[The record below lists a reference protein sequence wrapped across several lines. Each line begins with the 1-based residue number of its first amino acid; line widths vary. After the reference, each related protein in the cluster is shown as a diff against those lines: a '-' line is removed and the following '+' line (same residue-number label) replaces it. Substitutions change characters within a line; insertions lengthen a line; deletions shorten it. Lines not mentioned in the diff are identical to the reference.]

1 MKKHI
6 LLLLLKLSVLSALVA
21 VASCFSASSSSPS
34 ASTSASTILLPPES
48 RRKVASPDEDLRKM
62 QEKHRPIAASFTP
75 SELNPHPALNNKH
88 LQTIG
93 GVFLR
98 KNLDCSYVEQGVGGI
113 IKVVQAIA
121 STILPS
127 STKLLGDAALGDDS
141 ICTFWDERQRITS
154 CCSQDF
160 FSVDIKYASERKT
173 TYQSVESN
181 GLVVIIH
188 GLESNSNSS
197 LSTDMAAAY
206 HHDGLDVVC
215 INFRGCCGTPNDTLG
230 GYHLGFTDDLRH
242 FLKVISNLW
251 DEDELFEKRPIY
263 LSGFS
268 LGANVVTNCLGELGE
283 AAFSLYNIHGAAVCG
298 APLDCERNVKCLD
311 SPGFNRLVY
320 SQNFLKTLKTRA
332 QEQLDRHCDGD
343 PDTTAFDFRGT
354 MEATTIAEIDNSF
367 IAPVYGY
374 RNNVDYYRCTSCY
387 YFLQG
392 VAVPLYIV
400 NAFDDPFFDSEF
412 YPIEETVDGGSLA
425 PVKFVRTEY
434 GGHLGFIFHQLEEDE
449 TSQGKVAS
457 WMPLELARF
466 IRHVGES
473 QET

>member
-1 MKKHI
+1 MRLMNKHI
-6 LLLLLKLSVLSALVA
+6 LLHLLQLSALVA
-21 VASCFSASSSSPS
+21 VASCFSNTRSKSVSSC
-34 ASTSASTILLPPES
+34 STSAETLLPPEA

-62 QEKHRPIAASFTP
+62 QQKHRPIAESFIP
-75 SELNPHPALNNKH
+75 SDFNPHPLLKNKH
-88 LQTIG
+88 VQTIG

-98 KNLDCSYVEQGVGGI
+98 KNLDCAYVEEGVGGFT
-113 IKVVQAIA
+113 KVLQAIA
-121 STILPS
+121 SIILPS
-127 STKLLGDAALGDDS
+127 SNKLLGDAALGDDS
-141 ICTFWDERQRITS
+141 TNTFWDERQRITS

-206 HHDGLDVVC
+206 HNDGLDVVC

-242 FLKVISNLW
+242 FLKVICNLW
-251 DEDELFEKRPIY
+251 DKNEMFDKRPIY

-298 APLDCERNVKCLD
+298 APFDCEKNIKCLD
-311 SPGFNRLVY
+311 SPGFNRVVY
-320 SQNFLKTLKTRA
+320 SQNFLKTMKKRA
-332 QEQLDRHCDGD
+332 QDQLDRHCDGD
-343 PDTTAFDFRGT
+343 PNTTAFDYHGVMAANT
-354 MEATTIAEIDNSF
+354 VAEVENAF

-374 RNNVDYYRCTSCY
+374 RDNVDYYRCTSCY
-387 YFLQG
+387 YYLPG
-392 VAVPLYIV
+392 VAVPLYII
-400 NAFDDPFFDSEF
+400 NAADDPFFDSEF

-425 PVKFVRTEY
+425 PVKLLRTSH
-434 GGHLGFIFHQLEEDE
+434 GGHLGFIFHQLEENE
-449 TSQGKVAS
+449 KVAS

-473 QET
+473 Q